1 MAFEAFAER
10 DYRRFWTAQFVSNV
24 GSWMQAIAEGW
35 LVYRLTDSP
44 FLLGF
49 VGFANSLPMF
59 FLMLPGGVVADRL
72 NRRRDV
78 IASQLVQTLSS
89 VFLAVSIYTH
99 QITVWQIIAAAL
111 ANGVAMSFSSP
122 AWQAMVVDILEDRS
136 RLSNA
141 VAMNSLQFQLSRAI
155 GPLIAGLALSAYGPF
170 WCFFFN
176 SLSFVP
182 LMIVLGLIKNRQI
195 VGGASGPM
203 VARLKEGFRYVLEQ
217 RIVLLLLAIVA
228 SASIFGYP
236 FMTIMPM
243 VARSMYH
250 ADDRRGLGF
259 LMGAVGAGAGLGAL
273 LLSIRTP
280 PRKLMTRMIIASL
293 AIFGFSLI
301 EVGFLRNHVLVMTC
315 LVISGCSMVV
325 SLALCNT
332 SIQQRIPDAMRGR
345 VLSMYT
351 FAFNGFLP
359 FGNLIAGTLAEHR
372 GLGPTMY
379 TLGGGVVVSAGVAAF
394 LTRPSRAVSAL
405 PDSRR
410 VD

>member
-10 DYRRFWTAQFVSNV
+10 DYRRFWTAQFISNV
-24 GSWMQAIAEGW
+24 GSWMQAIAQGW

-59 FLMLPGGVVADRL
+59 FLMLPGGVVADRA
-72 NRRRDV
+72 NRKRVV
-78 IASQLVQTLSS
+78 IASQWVQTLSS
-89 VFLAVSIYTH
+89 LLLAIAIRTNH
-99 QITVWQIIAAAL
+99 ITVGYIIAAAT
-111 ANGVAMSFSSP
+111 ANGIAMSFSSP

-141 VAMNSLQFQLSRAI
+141 VAMNSLQFQISRAI

-170 WCFFFN
+170 WCFFLN

-182 LMIVLGLIKNRQI
+182 LIWVLELIKDRQK
-195 VGGASGPM
+195 VVDDSGPM
-203 VARLKEGFRYVLEQ
+203 MARMMEGFRYVLEQ
-217 RIVLLLLAIVA
+217 RLVLLLLAIVA
-228 SASIFGYP
+228 AASLFGYP

-243 VARSMYH
+243 AARNMFPG
-250 ADDRRGLGF
+250 DDRSGLGF
-259 LMGAVGAGAGLGAL
+259 LMGAVGAGSGIGAL
-273 LLSIRTP
+273 VLSIRTP
-280 PRKLMTRMIIASL
+280 SRKWILKWIL
-293 AIFGFSLI
+293 AALALFGCGLLG
-301 EVGFLRNHVLVMTC
+301 VGLARSKPVVLAL
-315 LVISGCSMVV
+315 LVVSGASMVV

-372 GLGPTMY
+372 GHAAAMLV
-379 TLGGGVVVSAGVAAF
+379 LGGGVLVSAGAAAAAVA
-394 LTRPSRAVSAL
+394 LKE
-405 PDSRR
+405 
-410 VD
+410 

>member
-10 DYRRFWTAQFVSNV
+10 DYRRFWTSQFISNV
-24 GSWMQAIAEGW
+24 GSWMQMIAQGW
-35 LVYRLTDSP
+35 LVYHLTDSP

-49 VGFANSLPMF
+49 VGFSNSLPMF

-72 NRRRDV
+72 NRRRVV
-78 IASQLVQTLSS
+78 IASQWVQTLSS
-89 VFLAVSIYTH
+89 LFLAVAIRTN
-99 QITVWQIIAAAL
+99 QITVWQIIAASV

-141 VAMNSLQFQLSRAI
+141 VAMNSLQFQLSRGI
-155 GPLIAGLALSAYGPF
+155 GPLLAGLALSAYGPF
-170 WCFFFN
+170 WCFFLN

-182 LMIVLGLIKNRQI
+182 LIWVLEVIQDRQR
-195 VGGASGPM
+195 VGASDGPM
-203 VARLKEGFRYVLEQ
+203 MSRLAEGFRYVVEQ
-217 RIVLLLLAIVA
+217 KTVLLLLGIAAA
-228 SASIFGYP
+228 SSLFGYP

-243 VARSMYH
+243 AARILYH
-250 ADDRRGLGF
+250 GDDRRGLGF
-259 LMGAVGAGAGLGAL
+259 LMGAVGAGAAIGAL

-280 PRKLMTRMIIASL
+280 SRRWMMKSILAAMLVFGAGLIAFGLVRAHDFLM
-293 AIFGFSLI
+293 
-301 EVGFLRNHVLVMTC
+301 VL
-315 LVISGCSMVV
+315 LVVCGASMVV
-325 SLALCNT
+325 TLALCNT

-372 GLGPTMY
+372 GLSAAMIV
-379 TLGGGVVVSAGVAAF
+379 LGGGVFVCALIAVALVLINVKRQTSNVKVF
-394 LTRPSRAVSAL
+394 G
-405 PDSRR
+405 
-410 VD
+410 

>member
-10 DYRRFWTAQFVSNV
+10 DYRRFWTSQFLSNV

-72 NRRRDV
+72 SRRRVV
-78 IASQLVQTLSS
+78 IASQCVQALASL
-89 VFLAVSIYTH
+89 FLAISIRTH
-99 QITVWQIIAAAL
+99 QISVWQIIAAAL
-111 ANGVAMSFSSP
+111 ATGVAMSFSSP

-170 WCFFFN
+170 WCFFLN
-176 SLSFVP
+176 SMSFLP
-182 LMIVLGLIKNRQI
+182 LIWVLNVIQDRQR
-195 VGGASGPM
+195 VNASDGPM
-203 VARLKEGFRYVLEQ
+203 LSRLMEGFRYVLEQ
-217 RIVLLLLAIVA
+217 KVVLLLLAIVA
-228 SASIFGYP
+228 AAGLFGYP

-243 VARSMYH
+243 LARNLYQ

-259 LMGAVGAGAGLGAL
+259 LMGAVGAGAGAGAL
-273 LLSIRTP
+273 LISIRTP
-280 PRKLMTRMIIASL
+280 PRKWMTRAIIAAL
-293 AIFGFSLI
+293 TTFGGGLVA
-301 EVGFLRNHVLVMTC
+301 VGLFRAPHVVMAFLVVC
-315 LVISGCSMVV
+315 GASMVL
-325 SLALCNT
+325 SLALSNT

-372 GLGPTMY
+372 GLSAAMF
-379 TLGGGVVVSAGVAAF
+379 TLGGGV
-394 LTRPSRAVSAL
+394 LLSAL
-405 PDSRR
+405 IAAAVAFRH
-410 VD
+410 

>member
-10 DYRRFWTAQFVSNV
+10 DYRRFWTSQFISNV
-24 GSWMQAIAEGW
+24 GSWMQAIAQGW

-49 VGFANSLPMF
+49 VGFSSSLPMF
-59 FLMLPGGVVADRL
+59 FLMLPGGVIADRL
-72 NRRRDV
+72 NRRRVV
-78 IASQLVQTLSS
+78 IASQWVQTLSS
-89 VFLAVSIYTH
+89 LFLAIAIRTN
-99 QITVWQIIAAAL
+99 QITVWQIIAASV

-155 GPLIAGLALSAYGPF
+155 GPLLAGLALSAYGAF
-170 WCFFFN
+170 WCFLLN
-176 SLSFVP
+176 ALSFVP
-182 LMIVLGLIKNRQI
+182 LIWVLELIKDRQR
-195 VGGASGPM
+195 VSAGDGPM
-203 VARLKEGFRYVLEQ
+203 MSRLAEGFRYVLEQ
-217 RIVLLLLAIVA
+217 RVVLLLLAIVA
-228 SASIFGYP
+228 AASLFGYP

-243 VARSMYH
+243 AARVMYH

-259 LMGAVGAGAGLGAL
+259 LMGAVGGGAGIGAL
-273 LLSIRTP
+273 VLSIRTP
-280 PRKLMTRMIIASL
+280 SRKWMMKSILAAMTLFGLGLIGVGVVRSHDLLM
-293 AIFGFSLI
+293 
-301 EVGFLRNHVLVMTC
+301 VL
-315 LVISGCSMVV
+315 LVVCGGSMVV

-372 GLGPTMY
+372 GLGAAMLA
-379 TLGGGVVVSAGVAAF
+379 LGGGVLASAAIAIGVVAGF
-394 LTRPSRAVSAL
+394 SRS
-405 PDSRR
+405 
-410 VD
+410 

>member
-59 FLMLPGGVVADRL
+59 FLMLPGGVIADRS
-72 NRRRDV
+72 NRRRVV
-78 IASQLVQTLSS
+78 ITSQWIQTISS
-89 VFLAVSIYTH
+89 VLLAVSIRTGH
-99 QITVWQIIAAAL
+99 IAVWQIIAAAL

-122 AWQAMVVDILEDRS
+122 AWQAMVVDILVDRS

-141 VAMNSLQFQLSRAI
+141 VAMNSLQFQLSRAL
-155 GPLIAGLALSAYGPF
+155 GPLLAGLALSAYGPF
-170 WCFFFN
+170 WCFMLN

-182 LMIVLGLIKNRQI
+182 LIFVLELIRNRQ
-195 VGGASGPM
+195 VTMGGTGPM
-203 VARLKEGFRYVLEQ
+203 VQRLAEGFRYVQEQ
-217 RIVLLLLAIVA
+217 RVVLLLLMIVA
-228 SASIFGYP
+228 SASLFGYP

-243 VARSMYH
+243 AARILYH
-250 ADDRRGLGF
+250 GADDKRGLGF
-259 LMGAVGAGAGLGAL
+259 LMACVGIGAGIGAL
-273 LLSIRTP
+273 VLSIRTP
-280 PRKLMTRMIIASL
+280 PRHMMMKSIL
-293 AIFGFSLI
+293 AALATFGVGLLCVGLFHSRVLI
-301 EVGFLRNHVLVMTC
+301 MAVLVIC
-315 LVISGCSMVV
+315 GGSMVV

-359 FGNLIAGTLAEHR
+359 FGNLIAGTIAEHR
-372 GLGPTMY
+372 GLPAAMLV
-379 TLGGGVVVSAGVAAF
+379 LGGGVLLSAGAAAAAVA
-394 LTRPSRAVSAL
+394 LRE
-405 PDSRR
+405 
-410 VD
+410 